1 MVLTHEAQARVD
13 ARGEPEGAE
22 YAVAPDAA
30 GVGAACAQAAER
42 ARDALDVL
50 DVAAVRGKLEQF
62 FADNESKCAA
72 VRVCLMKQDL
82 LLDQFLDAI

>member
-1 MVLTHEAQARVD
+1 VCTNHVCTHPRAPQVELWKEFFD
-13 ARGEPEGAE
+13 TLMNSHSPGRGAT
-22 YAVAPDAA
+22 
-30 GVGAACAQAAER
+30 
-42 ARDALDVL
+42 

-62 FADNESKCAA
+62 FANESKCAA